1 MSDGAPPNFGLDES
15 LRKSRS
21 KQRLREAGIKTSM
34 FACAAF
40 SILVTFSIIIVLFT
54 ETSGFFGIH
63 GDDTPGTPNKNQFEP
78 DAVYNAPSDARIQE
92 IRVFQIGPE
101 QHEYIELAAPNG
113 TSGLTYVVLGDQRGG
128 ASGSA
133 GIVEQAIDLSSASP
147 NQHGLVIIAQDKTVF
162 GRTPDIRTP
171 LGLSEE
177 HSVTHLIVRD
187 WSGSVGDVLDE
198 DNDGELDRRPWAS
211 IADAI
216 GLVAG
221 SLDVEAAD
229 VRVYADARL
238 GGSEQVPSHIERHP
252 TSGEW
257 KVGVA
262 ESTHVTFREF
272 ITGTEWQ
279 PLIGA
284 EKSFGIWP
292 LVWSTFLVAGI
303 AMCVAVPFGLVT
315 AIFLSEYAP
324 RTLRAFLKPIL
335 EVLAG
340 IPTVVYGFFA
350 LVFITPVIREGIFGT
365 FLYNA
370 WAIVDSDADQ
380 EAFRNFFDT
389 YNATSAGLAVGIM
402 TLPMISSLS
411 EDALQAVP
419 RSLREGAY
427 ACGGTKFDV
436 SMKVVTPAALSGI
449 VAAILLAIARA
460 VGETMIV
467 ALAAGGLSKMFSA
480 PTEQCQ
486 TMTAYMVQ
494 IFLGDASNFGPE
506 YYSSYAVAAM
516 LFIITLCLTILGNVV
531 LKKFRE
537 EYE

>member
-1 MSDGAPPNFGLDES
+1 MSDGVQPNFGLDES

-21 KQRLREAGIKTSM
+21 TQRVREAGIKTSL

-40 SILVTFSIIIVLFT
+40 SILVTFSIIVVLFT

-63 GDDTPGTPNKNQFEP
+63 GDDTPGMPNHDQLDP
-78 DAVYNAPSDARIQE
+78 DAAYIAPSQPRIQE
-92 IRVFQIGPE
+92 LRVYQIGPE
-101 QHEYIELAAPNG
+101 QHEYLEVAVPTG
-113 TSGLTYVVLGDQRGG
+113 TSGLTYVVLGDQRSAG
-128 ASGSA
+128 GSA
-133 GIVEQAIDLSSASP
+133 GVVEHAIDLSPATP
-147 NQHGLVIIAQDKTVF
+147 NRDGLLLIAEQNKVF
-162 GRTPDIRTP
+162 GQTPDVQTT

-177 HSVTHLIVRD
+177 HSVTHMLVRD
-187 WSGSVGDVLDE
+187 WSGRVGDALDE
-198 DNDGELDRRPWAS
+198 NNDGTLDREPWSAVV
-211 IADAI
+211 DAI

-221 SLDVEAAD
+221 TLDIESAGVP
-229 VRVYADARL
+229 VYADARL
-238 GGSEQVPSHIERHP
+238 GGSEQVPAHVERHP
-252 TSGEW
+252 TTGEW
-257 KVGVA
+257 EVGVA
-262 ESTHVTFREF
+262 ESTYVTFREF
-272 ITGTEWQ
+272 ITGTKWQ
-279 PLIGA
+279 PLLGA
-284 EKSFGIWP
+284 DKSFGIWP

-324 RTLRAFLKPIL
+324 RRLRAVLKPVL
-335 EVLAG
+335 EILAG

-365 FLYNA
+365 FVYNA
-370 WAIVDSDADQ
+370 WSIVDRDADQ

-436 SMKVVTPAALSGI
+436 SIKVVLPAALSGI

-516 LFIITLCLTILGNVV
+516 LFIITLCLTILGNLV